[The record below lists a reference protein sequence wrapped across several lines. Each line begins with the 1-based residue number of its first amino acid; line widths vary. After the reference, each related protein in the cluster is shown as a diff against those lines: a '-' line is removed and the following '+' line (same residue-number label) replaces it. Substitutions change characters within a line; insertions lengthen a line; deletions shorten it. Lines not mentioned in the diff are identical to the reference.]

1 MLPDNIQ
8 FKQCDE
14 EFYTVNHSSSMRL
27 KNHWLCYTKEGPIL
41 LCALFSFGNVLC
53 VSMHSFKCSFPLSLL
68 YSYHSAFSFPLSLG
82 NRVKESLVLQS
93 IFRDYLRNHSSDLSW
108 LHLTSSLW
116 ASSFICG
123 KTDLLTKM

>member
-27 KNHWLCYTKEGPIL
+27 KNHRLCYTKEGPIL

-53 VSMHSFKCSFPLSLL
+53 VSMHSFKCSFPLFSILTTLL
-68 YSYHSAFSFPLSLG
+68 SPFLSPLETELKKVLFCKAFS
-82 NRVKESLVLQS
+82 ET
-93 IFRDYLRNHSSDLSW
+93 I
-108 LHLTSSLW
+108 
-116 ASSFICG
+116 
-123 KTDLLTKM
+123 